1 MTAVPIADAN
11 GIQVCYET
19 YGTPTDPTLLLVMG
33 LGAQMVAWQ
42 PEFCQDLVDQGY
54 RVIRFDNRDAGL
66 STKSEGPPPAV
77 GDLASLIVRGNRD
90 GKAGYTLS
98 DMADDAVAVLD
109 AAGADQ
115 AHVVGAS
122 LGGMIAQTVAIDHPT
137 RVLSL
142 TSIMSKTG
150 ALFAGLPTPR
160 TLRELLRERPAD
172 KSKALDTELARYELI
187 AGPLFERDRMADFL
201 KSAIERCYHPTGSFH
216 QLAAMFASGDRTK
229 ALQSVTVPSLVIH
242 GRHDRL
248 VRPSGGHA
256 TAAALP
262 SAELV
267 IYNEMGHDLPPALW
281 PRMTAAIGQ
290 VARRASEA
298 RPQMALV

>member
-1 MTAVPIADAN
+1 MPEAQNGSTTLHYDVIGDDAD
-11 GIQVCYET
+11 ET
-19 YGTPTDPTLLLVMG
+19 ILLIMG

-54 RVIRFDNRDAGL
+54 RVIRFDNRDSGL
-66 STKSEGPPPAV
+66 STKSEGPPPAI

-90 GKAGYTLS
+90 GRARYTLS
-98 DMADDAVAVLD
+98 DMADDAIAVLD
-109 AAGADQ
+109 AAGAQQ

-122 LGGMIAQTVAIDHPT
+122 LGGMIAQTVAIDHPA
-137 RVLSL
+137 RVSSL

-160 TLRELLRERPAD
+160 TLKALLKERPVD
-172 KSKALDTELARYELI
+172 KAAALDSELARYQLI

-201 KSAIERCYHPTGSFH
+201 RSTIDRCYHPTGSFH

-229 ALQSVTVPSLVIH
+229 ALRSVTVPSLVLH

-262 SAELV
+262 NAELV

-281 PRMTAAIGQ
+281 PRMTSAIGQ
-290 VARRASEA
+290 LARRASET
-298 RPQMALV
+298 RPRLSLV